1 MSHTKTIKTTTTT
14 KTTIVTTVTEL
25 TTRIT
30 SNDNDCYWSSPTSGI
45 FEEFRNYQKEDLKA
59 TMAPTLAKA
68 EAAIA
73 ASRLTRTTKIPA
85 VIEGYELLREGRL
98 APMQW

>member
-1 MSHTKTIKTTTTT
+1 MTNTITERTTTTT
-14 KTTIVTTVTEL
+14 ETTIVTTVTER

-30 SNDNDCYWSSPTSGI
+30 SNDCYWTSPKSDI
-45 FEEFRNYQKEDLKA
+45 FKEFRSIQQEDLQA

-73 ASRLTRTTKIPA
+73 ASRLTRTAKIPA

-98 APMQW
+98 VQMQW